1 MLDVYSWL
9 GANSLKLNVPS
20 TIADISLAENFKFK
34 GKCQAE
40 LISQEKIFSDPRCP
54 IDIQSISKL
63 AYSNTYRIWG
73 FVALM
78 QEETELGQY
87 FLREAIRL
95 NPALLDDKANE
106 LVNFLLFNCTIDE
119 NQDHKSL
126 LALVFSQLPG
136 EVKSLLTDQYDWA
149 IARGYLV
156 KAVRAILW
164 GRMELGHE
172 YFSKAS
178 KQRADIDIT
187 FIQALIYQLI
197 SYEKEFGPEASQE
210 RLQKMVPYMIN

>member
-1 MLDVYSWL
+1 MAGCKFAKVER
-9 GANSLKLNVPS
+9 ALNYRRYQS
-20 TIADISLAENFKFK
+20 GRKFLNLR

-106 LVNFLLFNCTIDE
+106 LVKFF
-119 NQDHKSL
+119 
-126 LALVFSQLPG
+126 
-136 EVKSLLTDQYDWA
+136 A
-149 IARGYLV
+149 I
-156 KAVRAILW
+156 
-164 GRMELGHE
+164 
-172 YFSKAS
+172 
-178 KQRADIDIT
+178 
-187 FIQALIYQLI
+187 
-197 SYEKEFGPEASQE
+197 
-210 RLQKMVPYMIN
+210 

>member
-1 MLDVYSWL
+1 MNWL
-9 GANSLKLNVPS
+9 
-20 TIADISLAENFKFK
+20 
-34 GKCQAE
+34 
-40 LISQEKIFSDPRCP
+40 
-54 IDIQSISKL
+54 
-63 AYSNTYRIWG
+63 
-73 FVALM
+73 
-78 QEETELGQY
+78 
-87 FLREAIRL
+87 
-95 NPALLDDKANE
+95 
-106 LVNFLLFNCTIDE
+106 NFLLFNCTIDE

-210 RLQKMVPYMIN
+210 RLQKMVPYMINLGGHQKLRLLKANYYFNQAINHFQARNRKDAVSKALHTLRNDPTFITNRGLISILLHSLIGLALDE